1 MALKLNLIGKPV
13 LIGESVD
20 TAVRPDHRGQRVFEE
35 TAKDCYEFC
44 ASEGMAAVIGFP
56 NHNSLPGFIRNL
68 GWTRIT
74 SLDEYRMRL
83 GVADVLQ
90 RRLNLKVLTVL
101 GDAVYRCWIGL
112 RLWSWKAWSYGEARG
127 DSFRTKER
135 VPDGYEELWKRC
147 RAQTVLSLWKDT
159 EYLRWRYDEHPERE
173 YTYFVLERGEL
184 LSALAVG
191 TVIQDTLVLCELLVS
206 IDDLGRGRR
215 LITEICSYAFRS
227 GIAKVAFGG
236 RDRGFL
242 RDVFRGFVVRHGYGP
257 GGLCGRTLS
266 DGVLTGLLP
275 SADNWTVTWGDS
287 DRV

>member
-1 MALKLNLIGKPV
+1 VTYRSEAAGWSVGRYQSDDEHAIRELFASVFGATRTLRHWRWQFRDNPYGGPYVSIARRNDGAVVGSYGVMALKLNLIGKPV

-112 RLWSWKAWSYGEARG
+112 RLWSWKAWSYG
-127 DSFRTKER
+127 RTLNTF
-135 VPDGYEELWKRC
+135 GG
-147 RAQTVLSLWKDT
+147 ATMST
-159 EYLRWRYDEHPERE
+159 
-173 YTYFVLERGEL
+173 
-184 LSALAVG
+184 LSASTRTSFSSVES
-191 TVIQDTLVLCELLVS
+191 C
-206 IDDLGRGRR
+206 
-215 LITEICSYAFRS
+215 C
-227 GIAKVAFGG
+227 
-236 RDRGFL
+236 
-242 RDVFRGFVVRHGYGP
+242 RH
-257 GGLCGRTLS
+257 
-266 DGVLTGLLP
+266 LP
-275 SADNWTVTWGDS
+275 SAP
-287 DRV
+287 